1 MGAMTTT
8 TEPAAAELPVTE
20 PVPVDPYTRWSQ
32 TRTPEDLH
40 QVVKTLEPKIAYNL
54 HRYGLGADPL
64 ATSKA
69 KVYTAKAIKS
79 FDPSSGNSLATWVD
93 RNLQQLTRFKR
104 QRATAIH
111 VPERIQLDNY
121 AISRAAID
129 FEEEFGREPE
139 LDELAD
145 RAGMK
150 VGRVDQVRNSFKKMT
165 SEAPFEGNL
174 EGSVAPDFLSEA
186 MGIVW
191 DEAEKKDRQ
200 ILEMKTGFGGKYQP
214 MEAQDV
220 AAALGISAVEL
231 SRRSARLGAKLDE
244 LMEHLDKS

>member
-1 MGAMTTT
+1 MTTT
-8 TEPAAAELPVTE
+8 PEPPDTGITVTE
-20 PVPVDPYTRWSQ
+20 AAPVDPYTRWQQ
-32 TRTPEDLH
+32 TQAPGDLY

-64 ATSKA
+64 AASKA
-69 KVYTAKAIKS
+69 RVYTAKAIKS
-79 FDPSSGNSLATWVD
+79 FDPASGNSLATWVD

-104 QRATAIH
+104 QRATAVH

-150 VGRVDQVRNSFKKMT
+150 VARVHQVRGAFKKMT
-165 SEAPFEGNL
+165 SEAPFEGNT
-174 EGSVAPDFLSEA
+174 GSSVTPDFLTEA
-186 MGIVW
+186 LGIVW
-191 DEAEKKDRQ
+191 DEAEKKDRR
-200 ILEMKTGFGGKYQP
+200 ILELKTGFGGKNEP

>member
-1 MGAMTTT
+1 MTTDT
-8 TEPAAAELPVTE
+8 PPPDTGIPVTE
-20 PVPVDPYTRWSQ
+20 VVPVDPYARWQQ
-32 TRTPEDLH
+32 TKTPQDLNL
-40 QVVKTLEPKIAYNL
+40 VVKTLEPKIAYNL

-69 KVYTAKAIKS
+69 RVYAAKAIKS
-79 FDPSSGNSLATWVD
+79 FDPASGNSLATWVD

-121 AISRAAID
+121 AISRAAVD
-129 FEEEFGREPE
+129 FEEEYGREPE

-150 VGRVDQVRNSFKKMT
+150 ITRVNQVRSAFKKMT

-174 EGSVAPDFLSEA
+174 EGSVTPDFLSEA

-200 ILEMKTGFGGKYQP
+200 ILEMKTGFGGKHQP

-220 AAALGISAVEL
+220 AARLGMSAVEL

>member
-1 MGAMTTT
+1 MTTAI
-8 TEPAAAELPVTE
+8 EPADTGIPATE
-20 PVPVDPYTRWSQ
+20 VETVDPYTRWQQ
-32 TRTPEDLH
+32 TQTPEDLH
-40 QVVKTLEPKIAYNL
+40 QVVKTMEPRIAYNL
-54 HRYGLGADPL
+54 HRYGLGGDPL
-64 ATSKA
+64 AAGKA
-69 KVYTAKAIKS
+69 KVYAAKAIKS
-79 FDPSSGNSLATWVD
+79 FDPASGNSLATWVD
-93 RNLQQLTRFKR
+93 RNMQQLTRFKR

-121 AISRAAID
+121 AITRAGVD

-145 RAGMK
+145 AAGMK
-150 VGRVDQVRNSFKKMT
+150 VSRVNQVRGAFKKMT

-174 EGSVAPDFLSEA
+174 EGSVTPDFLNEA

-191 DEAEKKDRQ
+191 DEAEKKDRK
-200 ILEMKTGFGGKYQP
+200 ILEMKTGFGGKHEP

-220 AAALGISAVEL
+220 AAALGMSAVEL
-231 SRRSARLGAKLDE
+231 SRRSARLGAKIDE